1 MVFCM
6 VTVQQLEQELLK
18 EAQVLSKEATVYR
31 QQTAALSLEVLKTMQ
46 DVTPFFSRVAV
57 QKVVSA
63 VLKSA
68 DVDRQMDVAK
78 MLHVLFVQMNNQQ
91 NYSADFQQKLAER
104 KRNRGRVSLVLTK

>member
-1 MVFCM
+1 M

-57 QKVVSA
+57 QRVVSD

-68 DVDRQMDVAK
+68 DVDRQLDVAK

-91 NYSADFQQKLAER
+91 NYSEDFQQKLAER
-104 KRNRGRVSLVLTK
+104 KRNRARVSLVLTK

>member
-6 VTVQQLEQELLK
+6 VTVYQLEQELLREK
-18 EAQVLSKEATVYR
+18 QSLKAATTYR
-31 QQTAALSLEVLKTMQ
+31 QQTAELSLQVLKTVQ
-46 DVTPFFSRVAV
+46 DITPFFSRTGA

-68 DVDRQMDVAK
+68 DKDRQLDVAK
-78 MLHVLFVQMNNQQ
+78 MLHVLFVQMNNHQ
-91 NYSADFQQKLAER
+91 NYSAEFQHKLAAR